1 MNNLRNSL
9 GSLNSPNYPSF
20 STEQSILNSNQ
31 GQTQKNLMH
40 TSIKSSNSSTNNT
53 FMSYQLEEYDTRLLL
68 FSVTLIIFFLIVFFE
83 YKNYFDTDA
92 PSKYYKTLFYVSAL
106 GLMVSTFLNK
116 QYWSTLINV
125 FSLIIIYAD
134 VL

>member
-1 MNNLRNSL
+1 MNKLRNSL

-20 STEQSILNSNQ
+20 SKEQNTLSSNQ
-31 GQTQKNLMH
+31 VQAQNNSMRTL
-40 TSIKSSNSSTNNT
+40 SSDVSTNNT

-92 PSKYYKTLFYVSAL
+92 PSKYYKYLFYASAF

-116 QYWSTLINV
+116 QYFSTVINV
-125 FSLIIIYAD
+125 FSLIILYAD

>member
-1 MNNLRNSL
+1 MNDLRNSFS
-9 GSLNSPNYPSF
+9 SLNSPNYSSF
-20 STEQSILNSNQ
+20 SIEQSTLSSNQ
-31 GQTQKNLMH
+31 VQTQN
-40 TSIKSSNSSTNNT
+40 NSMRTLLSDVSTNNT

-68 FSVTLIIFFLIVFFE
+68 FSVTLIILFLVGFFE

-92 PSKYYKTLFYVSAL
+92 PSKYYKILFYALVL
-106 GLMVSTFLNK
+106 GLIVLTFLNK

-125 FSLIIIYAD
+125 FSLIILYTD